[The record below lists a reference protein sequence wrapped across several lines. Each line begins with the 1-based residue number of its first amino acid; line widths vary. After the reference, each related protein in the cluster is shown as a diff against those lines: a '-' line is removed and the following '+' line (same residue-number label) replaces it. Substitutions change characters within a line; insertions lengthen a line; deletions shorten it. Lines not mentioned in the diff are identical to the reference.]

1 MEFDLVFWSFI
12 VRWLHVIA
20 GVMWIGLLWYFNFV
34 EVPAFAEMSDEE
46 KLVVSKHIAP
56 RAMFWF
62 RHAAMSTMVFGLLL
76 AWMQGYIWD
85 ALALGLTTE
94 AAVDAIIGF
103 GMWLGLIMWFN
114 VEAFIWPNHKK
125 VVGMVE
131 ATPERK
137 KASARRALMAL
148 RTNAALSIPL
158 LFAMLGMRHLA
169 EFGVFG

>member
-34 EVPAFAEMSDEE
+34 EVPAIAEMSDEE
-46 KLVVSKHIAP
+46 KSVVSKHIAP

-85 ALALGLTTE
+85 ALALGLTSGENLPRDGRTRQRE
-94 AAVDAIIGF
+94 PAEQRQ
-103 GMWLGLIMWFN
+103 
-114 VEAFIWPNHKK
+114 VERVIQP
-125 VVGMVE
+125 E
-131 ATPERK
+131 LPAT
-137 KASARRALMAL
+137 A
-148 RTNAALSIPL
+148 
-158 LFAMLGMRHLA
+158 
-169 EFGVFG
+169 